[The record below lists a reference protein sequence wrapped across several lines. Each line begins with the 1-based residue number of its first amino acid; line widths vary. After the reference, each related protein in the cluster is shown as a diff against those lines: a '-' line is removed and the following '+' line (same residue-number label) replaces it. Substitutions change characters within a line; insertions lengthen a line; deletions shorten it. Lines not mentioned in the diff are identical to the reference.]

1 MNAAGTLFEQFET
14 LTDPRVNRGNNH
26 SLYEMVVMALTAA
39 ICGANSWV
47 DVERFGV
54 SKLNWFAK
62 LLKLEH
68 GVPSH
73 DTFGRVFGALD
84 TEEFLTCLQNWI
96 QTLQLDMKGQ
106 GVAIDG
112 KTLRHSFDNATGVG
126 ALHVVNA
133 WATGLRICL
142 GQVSVDHKSNE
153 ITAVPQLL
161 RFLELQGAVVTL
173 DAMHCQTETANAIR
187 AQKADYVLSVKKN
200 QPTLYERLDD
210 LFLEYGE
217 QGFRGPGLRRHVT
230 VEKSH
235 GREERREYYVAAAPE
250 DLRSKWKDVQSVG
263 VVYRYRKNLVS
274 GKVHEETMYFI
285 SSLPP
290 KVRALAKHV
299 RGHWAVEN
307 SLHWCLDV
315 TFGEDASRIRK
326 GNSTEIA
333 SIFRRLALTILK
345 RDTTQKENIRGK
357 RLMAG
362 WNNDV
367 LEQIFAGVQRV

>member
-1 MNAAGTLFEQFET
+1 MAVAGTLFEHFES
-14 LTDPRVNRGNNH
+14 LSDPRVNRGNNH
-26 SLYEMVVMALTAA
+26 SLYEMVVMTLTAA

-54 SKLNWFAK
+54 SKWDWFAK
-62 LLKLEH
+62 FLKLEY
-68 GVPSH
+68 GIPSH

-112 KTLRHSFDNATGVG
+112 KTLRHSFDSATGVG

-161 RFLELQGAVVTL
+161 KFLELQGAVVTL
-173 DAMHCQTETANAIR
+173 DAMHCQTETASAIR
-187 AQKADYVLSVKKN
+187 AQEADYVLSVKKN

-217 QGFRGPGLRRHVT
+217 QGFRGPGLRRHAT

-235 GREERREYYVAAAPE
+235 GREERREYYVAAAPQ

-263 VVYRYRKNLVS
+263 VVYRYRKNVVS
-274 GKVHEETMYFI
+274 GTVHEETMYFI

-290 KVRALAKHV
+290 KVRTLAKHV

-357 RLMAG
+357 RLTAG
-362 WNNDV
+362 WNTDV
-367 LEQIFAGVQRV
+367 LEQIFTGVQRV